1 MKRVLTAVAL
11 IPVVLLILFK
21 APDWFYSGFIGLIAV
36 LAAHEYFGISVH
48 YQEKLHVYIVE
59 VAIGIYFLGHCLHR
73 VSAFGIQSFG
83 DHFENWSYDLTS
95 PRILPLILLV
105 LGMFLWEMKDVLGAA
120 AFSYFGFIYIAYTL
134 GALSLIGHYTNGRI
148 MVFMLLVVVW
158 SGDIFAYYVGR
169 AIGKHK
175 LAESISPKK
184 TWEGAIASA
193 LGATLVSI
201 LLFRYVHAIGSMLAR
216 LDALPSQT
224 VHYSQSVLFSDAGVY
239 APAWWLA
246 AAFGLLAN
254 VAAQLGDLAESALKR
269 GAGVK
274 DSGTLLPGHGGIL
287 DRIDALLFAA
297 PVLWVFEG
305 PLFTALIHRP

>member
-1 MKRVLTAVAL
+1 MKRVLTAVVL

-21 APDWFYSGFIGLIAV
+21 APNWFYSGFIGVIAV
-36 LAAHEYFGISVH
+36 LAAHEYFGIAAR

-59 VAIGIYFLGHCLHR
+59 VAIGIYFLGQCLHR
-73 VSAFGIQSFG
+73 VSAFGI
-83 DHFENWSYDLTS
+83 DHFGNQFESWSYDITS
-95 PRILPLILLV
+95 VRALPLILLA

-134 GALSLIGHYTNGRI
+134 GGLSLIGHHTDGRI
-148 MVFMLLVVVW
+148 LVFILLIVVW

-169 AIGKHK
+169 AFGKHK
-175 LAESISPKK
+175 LAELISPKK

-193 LGATLVSI
+193 LGATLISVVLFHYVHGLATALAALDVIPSQSI
-201 LLFRYVHAIGSMLAR
+201 LYNDVR
-216 LDALPSQT
+216 
-224 VHYSQSVLFSDAGVY
+224 VY
-239 APAWWLA
+239 APTWWLA
-246 AAFGLLAN
+246 AAFGLLVN
-254 VAAQLGDLAESALKR
+254 IAAQLGDLAESALKR

-297 PVLWVFEG
+297 PVLWFFEV
-305 PLFTALIHRP
+305 PLFMSLTHKP

>member
-1 MKRVLTAVAL
+1 MKRVLTALVL

-36 LAAHEYFGISVH
+36 LAAHEYFGIAIH
-48 YQEKLHVYIVE
+48 YQEKLHAYVIE
-59 VAIGIYFLGHCLHR
+59 VAIGLYFLGQCLHH
-73 VSAFGIQSFG
+73 VSAFGIEHFG
-83 DHFENWSYDLTS
+83 NQFESWSYDITS
-95 PRILPLILLV
+95 VRALPLILLV
-105 LGMFLWEMKDVLGAA
+105 LGMFIWEMKDVLGAA

-134 GALSLIGHYTNGRI
+134 GGLSLIGHQRNGRI
-148 MVFMLLVVVW
+148 VVFILLVVVW
-158 SGDIFAYYVGR
+158 SGDIFAYYIGR
-169 AIGKHK
+169 AFGRHK

-193 LGATLVSI
+193 LGAILVSVT
-201 LLFRYVHAIGSMLAR
+201 LFRYIHVIGVVLVR
-216 LDALPSQT
+216 LDAIPSRSILYYD
-224 VHYSQSVLFSDAGVY
+224 VRLY

-246 AAFGLLAN
+246 AAFGLLVN

-274 DSGTLLPGHGGIL
+274 DSGTLLPGHGGFL

-297 PVLWVFEG
+297 PVLWFFEA
-305 PLFTALIHRP
+305 PLFAALSHQP